1 LPENTRAHVLKITL
15 HGTIISEETINVF
28 YYASATR
35 VDPLVDVFT
44 EFQSVVLNELPP
56 VSTNASLYTQ
66 VDIEEV
72 KGGVTFDTFSISLPG
87 TVSGEAMPPFVSW
100 DFTYLRSGAGER
112 NGYKRIMGV
121 PESQQASGFATP
133 GALANL
139 SNVAIG
145 MAAILA
151 TTNDEYVPVIRRG
164 TIHHVPQNPARYY
177 DISTVSYSRIG
188 TQNSR
193 KFGHGR

>member
-1 LPENTRAHVLKITL
+1 MPENTRAHVLKITL
-15 HGTIISEETINVF
+15 HGICISEETINVF

-44 EFQSVVLNELPP
+44 AFDGVVLTELPP
-56 VSTNASLYTQ
+56 VSTVNSLYTQ

-72 KGGVTFDTFSISLPG
+72 KGGSTFDTFAITRPG
-87 TVSGEAMPPFVSW
+87 TVSGDSMPPFVSW
-100 DFTYLRSGAGER
+100 DFTLLRSGAGER

-121 PESQQASGFATP
+121 PETQQAGGFASA

-139 SNVAIG
+139 NNVAIG
-145 MAAILA
+145 LAAILA
-151 TTNDEYVPVIRRG
+151 TTNDEYVPVIRRK
-164 TIHHVPQNPARYY
+164 TIHHVPQTPPKFF
-177 DISTVSYSRIG
+177 DISTVNYSRIG